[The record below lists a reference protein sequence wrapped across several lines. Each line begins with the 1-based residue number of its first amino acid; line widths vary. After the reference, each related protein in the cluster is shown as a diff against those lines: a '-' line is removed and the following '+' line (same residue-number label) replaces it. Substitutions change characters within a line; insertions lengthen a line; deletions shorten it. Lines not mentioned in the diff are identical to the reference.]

1 MNKLNYFSNFCLK
14 HCPYLFTQE
23 MLQNQDSYL
32 SRLQAGEVIALA
44 SNDSLYMTRSRK
56 IKLQV
61 RKEE

>member
-1 MNKLNYFSNFCLK
+1 M
-14 HCPYLFTQE
+14 TRE
-23 MLQNQDSYL
+23 MLQDQDGYL